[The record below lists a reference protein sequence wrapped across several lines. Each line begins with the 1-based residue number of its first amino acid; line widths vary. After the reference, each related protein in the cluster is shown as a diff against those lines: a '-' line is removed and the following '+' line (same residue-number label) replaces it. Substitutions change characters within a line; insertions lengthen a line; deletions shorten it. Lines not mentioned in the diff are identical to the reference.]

1 MSDLPRLPYGRQ
13 SIDER
18 DIEAVTE
25 VLRGDWLTTGPK
37 VQEFENALAELT
49 GVPRA
54 VVVNSGSAA
63 LHVAYFA
70 AGLGPGDEIV
80 TSPLTFVSTASCAL
94 HLGAKVRFADV
105 DPSTG
110 NLDPAAV
117 DAVMGPDCKLI
128 VPVDYAGHPAD
139 YAAMRAISERRGV
152 AIVSDGAHSLGA
164 RREGRSVAQLADA
177 TATSF
182 HPVKGVTT
190 AEGGAVFTAREDW
203 AERAERFRNHGIERV
218 PVRHRKTGGS
228 GYYEVQDL
236 GLNYRLPD
244 VLCALGLS
252 QLRRLDEFLARRR
265 EIAAQYSS
273 AFAGIDGLELP
284 TTEVGVEPSWHL
296 YVIRVREAK
305 RRDPLFDRLRA
316 EGLGVQVHYRPVH
329 LHPLFEDLGFIPGS
343 CPVAEDYAARAISLP
358 IFPAMGDDDLERVID
373 ILDRS
378 VRDLLV

>member
-273 AFAGIDGLELP
+273 AFAGIGGLELP

-329 LHPLFEDLGFIPGS
+329 LHPLFEDLGFTPGS

-358 IFPAMGDDDLERVID
+358 IFPAMGDDDLERVIE

>member
-1 MSDLPRLPYGRQ
+1 MNHEPRLPYGHQ
-13 SIDER
+13 WIDER

-37 VQEFENALAELT
+37 VPEFEDALAELV
-49 GVPRA
+49 GVSRA

-70 AGLGPGDEIV
+70 AGLGPGAEIV

-94 HLGAKVRFADV
+94 HLGATVRFADV
-105 DPSTG
+105 DPDTG
-110 NLDPAAV
+110 NLDPEAV
-117 DAVMGPDCKLI
+117 DAVMGPDCRLI

-139 YAAMRAISERRGV
+139 YAAMRGLAERSGA

-164 RREGRSVAQLADA
+164 RRDGRTVAQLADA

-182 HPVKGVTT
+182 HPVKGITT
-190 AEGGAVFTAREDW
+190 AEGGAMFTARDDW
-203 AERAERFRNHGIERV
+203 AVRAERFRNHGIERD
-218 PVRHRKTGGS
+218 PARQRKSGGS

-244 VLCALGLS
+244 LLCALGLS
-252 QLRRLDEFLARRR
+252 QLRRLDEFLDRRR
-265 EIAAQYSS
+265 EIAAHYSS
-273 AFAGIDGLELP
+273 AFAGIEGLELP

-305 RRDPLFDRLRA
+305 RRDPLFDRLQA
-316 EGLGVQVHYRPVH
+316 EGLGVQVHYGPVH
-329 LHPLFEDLGFIPGS
+329 LHPLFEDLGFAPGS
-343 CPVAEDYAARAISLP
+343 CPVAEDYASRAISLP
-358 IFPAMGDDDLERVID
+358 IFPAMGNDDLERVIET
-373 ILDRS
+373 LDRS
-378 VRDLLV
+378 ARDLLV